1 MCVHLFIEIIM
12 NSKFFKIHP
21 DYFDDRI
28 ILTINA
34 SNHISTKDLFN
45 YLQLTI
51 IDIFLSAQSNG
62 RKQLMYEITGESLG
76 TKNQVREIY
85 KKDSFNL
92 AFSPEFQSFEQK
104 FLKDTNALLPF
115 NDNVTILLVFSMI
128 FKKIEK
134 TSTQKFFSYIS
145 ISPHRFFNIT
155 MSKDNVK

>member
-1 MCVHLFIEIIM
+1 MS
-12 NSKFFKIHP
+12 SKFFIIIPSHFR
-21 DYFDDRI
+21 DTI
-28 ILTINA
+28 ILEINA

-104 FLKDTNALLPF
+104 FLKDTNSLLPF
-115 NDNVTILLVFSMI
+115 NDNVTITIGVFDE
-128 FKKIEK
+128 FEEDRED
-134 TSTQKFFSYIS
+134 FY
-145 ISPHRFFNIT
+145 PGLA
-155 MSKDNVK
+155 

>member
-1 MCVHLFIEIIM
+1 MS
-12 NSKFFKIHP
+12 SKFFIIIPSHFR
-21 DYFDDRI
+21 DTI
-28 ILTINA
+28 ILEINA

-104 FLKDTNALLPF
+104 FLKDNNSLLPF
-115 NDNVTILLVFSMI
+115 NDNVTITIGVFDEFEEDREDFYPGLV
-128 FKKIEK
+128 
-134 TSTQKFFSYIS
+134 
-145 ISPHRFFNIT
+145 
-155 MSKDNVK
+155 

>member
-1 MCVHLFIEIIM
+1 MS
-12 NSKFFKIHP
+12 SKFFIIIPSHFR
-21 DYFDDRI
+21 DTI
-28 ILTINA
+28 ILEINA

-51 IDIFLSAQSNG
+51 IDIFLSAQSIG

-104 FLKDTNALLPF
+104 FLKDTNSLLPF
-115 NDNVTILLVFSMI
+115 NDNVTITIGVFDE
-128 FKKIEK
+128 FEEDRED
-134 TSTQKFFSYIS
+134 FY
-145 ISPHRFFNIT
+145 PGLA
-155 MSKDNVK
+155 

>member
-1 MCVHLFIEIIM
+1 MS
-12 NSKFFKIHP
+12 SKFFIIIPSHFR
-21 DYFDDRI
+21 DTI
-28 ILTINA
+28 ILEINA

-85 KKDSFNL
+85 KKDRFNL

-104 FLKDTNALLPF
+104 FLKDTNSLLPF
-115 NDNVTILLVFSMI
+115 NDNVTITIGVFDEFEEDREDFYPEI
-128 FKKIEK
+128 I
-134 TSTQKFFSYIS
+134 
-145 ISPHRFFNIT
+145 
-155 MSKDNVK
+155 

>member
-1 MCVHLFIEIIM
+1 MS
-12 NSKFFKIHP
+12 SKFFIIIPSHFR
-21 DYFDDRI
+21 DTI
-28 ILTINA
+28 ILEINA

-104 FLKDTNALLPF
+104 FLKDNNSLLPF
-115 NDNVTILLVFSMI
+115 NDNVTITIGI
-128 FKKIEK
+128 FDDFEEDREDFYPEI
-134 TSTQKFFSYIS
+134 I
-145 ISPHRFFNIT
+145 
-155 MSKDNVK
+155 

>member
-1 MCVHLFIEIIM
+1 MS
-12 NSKFFKIHP
+12 SKFFIIIPSHFR
-21 DYFDDRI
+21 DTI
-28 ILTINA
+28 ILEINA

-85 KKDSFNL
+85 KKDRFNL

-104 FLKDTNALLPF
+104 FLKDNNSLLPF
-115 NDNVTILLVFSMI
+115 NDNVVITIGI
-128 FKKIEK
+128 FDDFQEDREDFYPEI
-134 TSTQKFFSYIS
+134 I
-145 ISPHRFFNIT
+145 
-155 MSKDNVK
+155 

>member
-1 MCVHLFIEIIM
+1 MS
-12 NSKFFKIHP
+12 SKFFIIIPSHFR
-21 DYFDDRI
+21 DTI
-28 ILTINA
+28 ILEINA

-85 KKDSFNL
+85 KKDRFNL

-104 FLKDTNALLPF
+104 FLKDTNSLLPF
-115 NDNVTILLVFSMI
+115 NDNVTITIGVFDEFEEDREDFYPGLV
-128 FKKIEK
+128 
-134 TSTQKFFSYIS
+134 
-145 ISPHRFFNIT
+145 
-155 MSKDNVK
+155 

>member
-1 MCVHLFIEIIM
+1 MS
-12 NSKFFKIHP
+12 SKFF
-21 DYFDDRI
+21 I
-28 ILTINA
+28 IIPSHFRDTTILEINA

-76 TKNQVREIY
+76 TKNQVREIH

-104 FLKDTNALLPF
+104 FLKDNNSLLPF
-115 NDNVTILLVFSMI
+115 NDNVTITIGI
-128 FKKIEK
+128 FDEFQEDREDFYPEI
-134 TSTQKFFSYIS
+134 I
-145 ISPHRFFNIT
+145 
-155 MSKDNVK
+155 

>member
-1 MCVHLFIEIIM
+1 MS
-12 NSKFFKIHP
+12 SKFFIIIPSHFR
-21 DYFDDRI
+21 DTI
-28 ILTINA
+28 ILEINA

-104 FLKDTNALLPF
+104 FLKDNNSLLPF
-115 NDNVTILLVFSMI
+115 NDNVVITIGVFDDFEEDREEFYPELI
-128 FKKIEK
+128 
-134 TSTQKFFSYIS
+134 
-145 ISPHRFFNIT
+145 
-155 MSKDNVK
+155 

>member
-1 MCVHLFIEIIM
+1 MS
-12 NSKFFKIHP
+12 SKFFIIIPSHFR
-21 DYFDDRI
+21 DTI
-28 ILTINA
+28 ILEINA

-104 FLKDTNALLPF
+104 FLKDNNSLLPF
-115 NDNVTILLVFSMI
+115 NDNVTITIGVFDEFEEDREDFYPEI
-128 FKKIEK
+128 I
-134 TSTQKFFSYIS
+134 
-145 ISPHRFFNIT
+145 
-155 MSKDNVK
+155 

>member
-1 MCVHLFIEIIM
+1 MS
-12 NSKFFKIHP
+12 SKFFIIIPSHFR
-21 DYFDDRI
+21 DTI
-28 ILTINA
+28 ILEINA
-34 SNHISTKDLFN
+34 SKHISTKDLFN

-104 FLKDTNALLPF
+104 FLKDTNSLLPF
-115 NDNVTILLVFSMI
+115 NDNVTITIGVFDEFEEDRENFYPGLV
-128 FKKIEK
+128 
-134 TSTQKFFSYIS
+134 
-145 ISPHRFFNIT
+145 
-155 MSKDNVK
+155 

>member
-1 MCVHLFIEIIM
+1 MS
-12 NSKFFKIHP
+12 SKFFIIIPSHFR
-21 DYFDDRI
+21 DTI
-28 ILTINA
+28 ILEINA

-76 TKNQVREIY
+76 TKNQVREIH

-104 FLKDTNALLPF
+104 FLKDTNSLLPF
-115 NDNVTILLVFSMI
+115 NDNVTITIGI
-128 FKKIEK
+128 FDDFEEDRED
-134 TSTQKFFSYIS
+134 FY
-145 ISPHRFFNIT
+145 PGLA
-155 MSKDNVK
+155 

>member
-1 MCVHLFIEIIM
+1 MS
-12 NSKFFKIHP
+12 SKFFIIIPSHFR
-21 DYFDDRI
+21 DTI
-28 ILTINA
+28 ILEINA

-76 TKNQVREIY
+76 TKNQVREIH

-104 FLKDTNALLPF
+104 FLKDTNSLLPF
-115 NDNVTILLVFSMI
+115 NDNVTITIGI
-128 FKKIEK
+128 FDDFQEDREDFYPEI
-134 TSTQKFFSYIS
+134 I
-145 ISPHRFFNIT
+145 
-155 MSKDNVK
+155 

>member
-1 MCVHLFIEIIM
+1 MS
-12 NSKFFKIHP
+12 SKFFIIIPSHFR
-21 DYFDDRI
+21 DTI
-28 ILTINA
+28 ILEINA

-76 TKNQVREIY
+76 TKNQVREIH

-104 FLKDTNALLPF
+104 FLKDTNSLLPF
-115 NDNVTILLVFSMI
+115 NDNVTITIGVFDEFEEDREDFYPELI
-128 FKKIEK
+128 YLYLYL
-134 TSTQKFFSYIS
+134 ST
-145 ISPHRFFNIT
+145 
-155 MSKDNVK
+155 

>member
-1 MCVHLFIEIIM
+1 MS
-12 NSKFFKIHP
+12 SKFFIIIPSHFR
-21 DYFDDRI
+21 DTI
-28 ILTINA
+28 ILEINA

-76 TKNQVREIY
+76 TKNQVREIH

-104 FLKDTNALLPF
+104 FLKDNNSLLPF
-115 NDNVTILLVFSMI
+115 NDNVTITIGI
-128 FKKIEK
+128 FDDFQEDREDFYPEI
-134 TSTQKFFSYIS
+134 I
-145 ISPHRFFNIT
+145 
-155 MSKDNVK
+155 

>member
-1 MCVHLFIEIIM
+1 MS
-12 NSKFFKIHP
+12 SKFFIIIPSHFR
-21 DYFDDRI
+21 DTI
-28 ILTINA
+28 ILEINA

-76 TKNQVREIY
+76 TKNQVREIH

-104 FLKDTNALLPF
+104 FLKDTNSLLPF
-115 NDNVTILLVFSMI
+115 NDNVTITIGVFDE
-128 FKKIEK
+128 FEEDREDFYPGLAELYLYL
-134 TSTQKFFSYIS
+134 ST
-145 ISPHRFFNIT
+145 
-155 MSKDNVK
+155 

>member
-1 MCVHLFIEIIM
+1 MS
-12 NSKFFKIHP
+12 SKFFIIIPSHFR
-21 DYFDDRI
+21 DTI
-28 ILTINA
+28 ILEINA

-104 FLKDTNALLPF
+104 FLKDTNSLLPF
-115 NDNVTILLVFSMI
+115 NDNVTITIGVFDEFEEDREDFYPGLV
-128 FKKIEK
+128 
-134 TSTQKFFSYIS
+134 
-145 ISPHRFFNIT
+145 
-155 MSKDNVK
+155 

>member
-1 MCVHLFIEIIM
+1 MS
-12 NSKFFKIHP
+12 SKFFIIIPSHFR
-21 DYFDDRI
+21 DTI
-28 ILTINA
+28 ILEINA

-76 TKNQVREIY
+76 TKNQVREIH

-104 FLKDTNALLPF
+104 FLKDTNSLLPF
-115 NDNVTILLVFSMI
+115 NDNVTITIGVFDEFEEDREDFYPEI
-128 FKKIEK
+128 I
-134 TSTQKFFSYIS
+134 
-145 ISPHRFFNIT
+145 
-155 MSKDNVK
+155 

>member
-1 MCVHLFIEIIM
+1 MS
-12 NSKFFKIHP
+12 SKFFIIIPSHFR
-21 DYFDDRI
+21 DTI
-28 ILTINA
+28 ILEINA

-104 FLKDTNALLPF
+104 FLNDTNSLLPF
-115 NDNVTILLVFSMI
+115 NDNVTITIGVFDEFEEDREDFYPGLV
-128 FKKIEK
+128 
-134 TSTQKFFSYIS
+134 
-145 ISPHRFFNIT
+145 
-155 MSKDNVK
+155 

>member
-51 IDIFLSAQSNG
+51 QDIFLSAQSNG
-62 RKQLMYEITGESLG
+62 ENKYEITGESIG
-76 TKNQVREIY
+76 PKNQVREIH
-85 KKDSFNL
+85 KKESFNL
-92 AFSPEFQSFEQK
+92 SFSPEFQSFEQK
-104 FLKDTNALLPF
+104 FLKDTNSLLPF
-115 NDNVTILLVFSMI
+115 NDNVTITIGVFDEFEEDREDFYPEI
-128 FKKIEK
+128 I
-134 TSTQKFFSYIS
+134 
-145 ISPHRFFNIT
+145 
-155 MSKDNVK
+155 

>member
-1 MCVHLFIEIIM
+1 MS
-12 NSKFFKIHP
+12 SKFFIIIPSHFR
-21 DYFDDRI
+21 DTI
-28 ILTINA
+28 ILEINA

-104 FLKDTNALLPF
+104 FLKDNNSLLPF
-115 NDNVTILLVFSMI
+115 NDNVTITIGI
-128 FKKIEK
+128 FDDFQEDREDFYPEI
-134 TSTQKFFSYIS
+134 I
-145 ISPHRFFNIT
+145 
-155 MSKDNVK
+155 

>member
-1 MCVHLFIEIIM
+1 MS
-12 NSKFFKIHP
+12 SKFFIIIPSHFR
-21 DYFDDRI
+21 DTI
-28 ILTINA
+28 ILEINA

-76 TKNQVREIY
+76 ANNQVREIY

-104 FLKDTNALLPF
+104 FLKDTNSLLPF
-115 NDNVTILLVFSMI
+115 NDNVTITIGVFDEFEEDREDFYPGLV
-128 FKKIEK
+128 
-134 TSTQKFFSYIS
+134 
-145 ISPHRFFNIT
+145 
-155 MSKDNVK
+155 

>member
-1 MCVHLFIEIIM
+1 MS
-12 NSKFFKIHP
+12 SKFFIIIPSHFR
-21 DYFDDRI
+21 DTI
-28 ILTINA
+28 ILEINA

-76 TKNQVREIY
+76 TKNQVREIH

-115 NDNVTILLVFSMI
+115 NDNVTITIGIFDEFEEDREDFYPGLV
-128 FKKIEK
+128 
-134 TSTQKFFSYIS
+134 
-145 ISPHRFFNIT
+145 
-155 MSKDNVK
+155 

>member
-1 MCVHLFIEIIM
+1 MS
-12 NSKFFKIHP
+12 SKFFIIIPSHFR
-21 DYFDDRI
+21 DTI
-28 ILTINA
+28 ILEINA

-76 TKNQVREIY
+76 TKNQVREIH

-115 NDNVTILLVFSMI
+115 NDNVTITIGI
-128 FKKIEK
+128 FDDFQEDREDFYPEI
-134 TSTQKFFSYIS
+134 I
-145 ISPHRFFNIT
+145 
-155 MSKDNVK
+155 

>member
-1 MCVHLFIEIIM
+1 MS
-12 NSKFFKIHP
+12 SKFFIIIPSHFR
-21 DYFDDRI
+21 DTI
-28 ILTINA
+28 ILEINA

-104 FLKDTNALLPF
+104 FLKDTNSLLPF
-115 NDNVTILLVFSMI
+115 NDNVTITIGVFDEFEEDREDFYPELI
-128 FKKIEK
+128 
-134 TSTQKFFSYIS
+134 
-145 ISPHRFFNIT
+145 
-155 MSKDNVK
+155 

>member
-1 MCVHLFIEIIM
+1 MS
-12 NSKFFKIHP
+12 SKFFIIIPSHFR
-21 DYFDDRI
+21 DTI
-28 ILTINA
+28 ILEINA

-76 TKNQVREIY
+76 TKNQVREIH

-104 FLKDTNALLPF
+104 FLKDTNSLLPF
-115 NDNVTILLVFSMI
+115 NDNVTITIGVFDEFEEDREDFYPELI
-128 FKKIEK
+128 
-134 TSTQKFFSYIS
+134 
-145 ISPHRFFNIT
+145 
-155 MSKDNVK
+155 

>member
-115 NDNVTILLVFSMI
+115 NDNVTITIGIFDEFEEDREDFYPGLV
-128 FKKIEK
+128 
-134 TSTQKFFSYIS
+134 
-145 ISPHRFFNIT
+145 
-155 MSKDNVK
+155 

>member
-1 MCVHLFIEIIM
+1 MS
-12 NSKFFKIHP
+12 SKFFIIIPSHFR
-21 DYFDDRI
+21 DTI
-28 ILTINA
+28 ILEINA

-76 TKNQVREIY
+76 TKNQVREIH

-104 FLKDTNALLPF
+104 FLKDTNSLLPF
-115 NDNVTILLVFSMI
+115 NDNVTITIGVFDE
-128 FKKIEK
+128 FEEDRED
-134 TSTQKFFSYIS
+134 FY
-145 ISPHRFFNIT
+145 PGLA
-155 MSKDNVK
+155 